1 MIVQSI
7 YRKAIHRTVRLLG
20 QRPLSA
26 NPCEDGSSWRARA
39 QQPSILD
46 FGFMKASNS
55 FRLPKTLCFH
65 EQGKRPASL
74 NFHSL
79 LTRREHQTPSNSPRA
94 RCALRQMTAN
104 PSSSC
109 TCTSSNVEA
118 DKWLPS
124 AGSCDGTHSMIAR
137 MVNKV
142 ARANYC
148 DEPSGEFG
156 LRLRYSI
163 LSGSPCF
170 VAWELGRECNQSCQ
184 QYRSDNDISPE
195 PATNHFLIFRIEPVI
210 LVDHLTA
217 HRPLLP
223 TNQTRSRADC
233 QGRI

>member
-1 MIVQSI
+1 MASSVRQHASALSNGVLLKMIRQNAATYTCVDSRRSAG
-7 YRKAIHRTVRLLG
+7 RKT
-20 QRPLSA
+20 
-26 NPCEDGSSWRARA
+26 WRA
-39 QQPSILD
+39 PSL
-46 FGFMKASNS
+46 N
-55 FRLPKTLCFH
+55 
-65 EQGKRPASL
+65 QPASL

-104 PSSSC
+104 PSSFC

-124 AGSCDGTHSMIAR
+124 AGSCDGTHIMIAR

-163 LSGSPCF
+163 LSGGPGF
-170 VAWELGRECNQSCQ
+170 VAWELGRVAPTTILAQSQRRTTFC
-184 QYRSDNDISPE
+184 SFELS
-195 PATNHFLIFRIEPVI
+195 L
-210 LVDHLTA
+210 
-217 HRPLLP
+217 
-223 TNQTRSRADC
+223 
-233 QGRI
+233 